1 MSTKENLIAV
11 VTSIAATDRV
21 RVVTDLS
28 TNPKSRSIAYSDLLT
43 QLMAEVNPSL
53 IFSLA
58 QPAAAVPTATELKND
73 FTGSITMTR
82 TTTGTYTLQ
91 LLSSGT
97 AQAVFTEDKTVL
109 PNEILHTFTET
120 DGNVAMRSLKVTW
133 TSTTTLTITNRYF
146 GGDLVDG
153 FDPQTINIVV
163 LP

>member
-1 MSTKENLIAV
+1 MSTKENLISV
-11 VTSIAATDRV
+11 VTTLAATDRI

-28 TNPKSRSIAYSDLLT
+28 TNPKSRSIAYSDLLALL
-43 QLMAEVNPSL
+43 QAEVSPML

-58 QPAAAVPTATELKND
+58 QPAEATPAATELKND
-73 FTGSITMTR
+73 LTGAITLVR

-91 LLSSGT
+91 LLSTGV
-97 AQAVFTEDKTVL
+97 AQAVFTEDKTIL

-120 DGNVAMRSLKVTW
+120 DGNVAMRSLKIVW

-153 FDPQTINIVV
+153 FDPQTINIIV